1 MKTAPKAPA
10 CALCGTPCRPPFQAP
25 PAETAPDLDMRPGE
39 PTRSTLPRW
48 VQTCRGCGACA
59 PDLARLPAAAKMVVD
74 SNAYREVPKGDE
86 QPFMRWAM
94 IAAAVDE
101 PSEAAQ
107 ATLEAAW
114 TLDDA
119 GREATELRRLV
130 ASLLAEPSTM
140 QDALRLVD
148 VLRRAQE
155 FDAAEARA
163 NALLARRGLDET
175 DAAILAY
182 QRERIAARDA
192 GRHLLSSALRP
203 PAQRPHVTH
212 GRAVGK
218 AEKASF
224 WQRLTGRS

>member
-1 MKTAPKAPA
+1 MIAKIAVSPA
-10 CALCGTPCRPPFQAP
+10 CSLCGTPCRPPFQPP
-25 PAETAPDLDMRPGE
+25 PAETAPDLDLRPGE

-59 PDLARLPAAAKMVVD
+59 PDLARLPTAAKIVVD
-74 SNAYREVPKGDE
+74 SNRYREVDKGAE
-86 QPFMRWAM
+86 QPFLRWAL
-94 IAAAVDE
+94 IAGAAADPE
-101 PSEAAQ
+101 EAAQ

-114 TLDDA
+114 MLDDA
-119 GREATELRRLV
+119 GRDAAGLRRLA
-130 ASLLAEPSTM
+130 ASLWGEPATM

-148 VLRRAQE
+148 VLRRAGE

-163 NALLARRGLDET
+163 DAMLGRRGLAET

-182 QRERIAARDA
+182 QRERIAARDR

-212 GRAVGK
+212 GKPADAGK
-218 AEKASF
+218 KSF
-224 WQRLTGRS
+224 WQRLTGR

>member
-1 MKTAPKAPA
+1 MTTAPNQPA
-10 CALCGTPCRPPFQAP
+10 CPLCGTACRPPFQPP

-59 PDLARLPAAAKMVVD
+59 PDLARLPAAARPVIESD
-74 SNAYREVPKGDE
+74 AYRAIPKGAA
-86 QPFMRWAM
+86 QPFLRWAM
-94 IAAAVDE
+94 IAAATTE
-101 PSEAAQ
+101 PDEAAQ

-114 TLDDA
+114 MLDDA
-119 GREATELRRLV
+119 GHDATALRRQA
-130 ASLLAEPSTM
+130 ASLLADPATM

-148 VLRRAQE
+148 VLRRAGA
-155 FDAAEARA
+155 FDAAQARVA
-163 NALLARRGLDET
+163 ALLARPGLDET

-182 QRERIAARDA
+182 QRDRIAARDA

-212 GRAVGK
+212 GRAARKG
-218 AEKASF
+218 F
-224 WQRLTGRS
+224 WQRLTDR